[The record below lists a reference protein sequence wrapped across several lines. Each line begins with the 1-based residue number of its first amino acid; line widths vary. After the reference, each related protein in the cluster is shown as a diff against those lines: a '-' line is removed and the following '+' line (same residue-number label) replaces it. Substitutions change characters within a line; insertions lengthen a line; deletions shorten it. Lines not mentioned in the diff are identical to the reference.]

1 MRKVGRANTSLRDRR
16 IRKIDRRP
24 CTVVARGCPEG
35 GRAASTS
42 ARVISRSESRV
53 AAQLSRTGRA
63 KVSWERIV
71 SSERGLRRGGVV
83 LPLRITSSHTPSS
96 RRIGSGSGA
105 VLALN
110 QRTTGG
116 SMSSSSIP
124 AAPIASVT
132 VAAEC
137 LMRVSSRMSL
147 RRIGAPGV
155 SWMPSMIRMPRWMVD
170 V

>member
-1 MRKVGRANTSLRDRR
+1 M
-16 IRKIDRRP
+16 
-24 CTVVARGCPEG
+24 
-35 GRAASTS
+35 
-42 ARVISRSESRV
+42 
-53 AAQLSRTGRA
+53 
-63 KVSWERIV
+63 V
-71 SSERGLRRGGVV
+71 SSERGLDRGGVV
-83 LPLRITSSHTPSS
+83 LPLRITSSQMPSS
-96 RRIGSGSGA
+96 RRICSGRSA
-105 VLALN
+105 VLAWN

-124 AAPIASVT
+124 AAATTSVT

-155 SWMPSMIRMPRWMVD
+155 SWMPSMIRMARWMVA